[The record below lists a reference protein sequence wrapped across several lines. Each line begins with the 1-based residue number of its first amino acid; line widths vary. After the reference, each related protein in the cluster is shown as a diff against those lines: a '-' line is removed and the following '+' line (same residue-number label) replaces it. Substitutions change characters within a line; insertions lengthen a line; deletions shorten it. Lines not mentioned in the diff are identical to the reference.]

1 MADHRYK
8 QILIADLIFDLKNPR
23 HDPVEDGVEVI
34 RELLRDHPTKLV
46 RLAKDIAESGT
57 NPADI
62 PIVIP
67 STEQAG
73 KYVVVEGNR
82 RLVAIRLL
90 AEPALAE
97 RAGYPA
103 LKRKFEEAVKSQS
116 AGVAAASLQCAVFES
131 RDKTPHWI
139 ELRHTGQNEGIGI
152 VDWDASAVARFKR
165 GQSWLGWQAVQLVK
179 EKGRLR
185 AEALHRLPITTVARL
200 INDPTV
206 RRPWA

>member
-82 RLVAIRLL
+82 RLAAIRLL

-139 ELRHTGQNEGIGI
+139 ELRHTGQNEGI
-152 VDWDASAVARFKR
+152 
-165 GQSWLGWQAVQLVK
+165 
-179 EKGRLR
+179 
-185 AEALHRLPITTVARL
+185 
-200 INDPTV
+200 
-206 RRPWA
+206 